1 MSADRA
7 NVKWAPFA
15 AVVQGSSMIN
25 DVLSKRGKVEMPIL
39 SEDQIQVLE
48 EKINEA
54 FHNNEYVKIKYYKD
68 GRFLVKEGKIKRI
81 DKYERKIVFFPNFP
95 LFFSQIVD
103 FC

>member
-1 MSADRA
+1 MSTDRSNA
-7 NVKWAPFA
+7 KWAPFA
-15 AVVQGSSMIN
+15 AVVQGSTMIN

-48 EKINEA
+48 EKINDA
-54 FHNNEYVKIKYYKD
+54 FHNNEYIRIKYYKD
-68 GRFLVKEGKIKRI
+68 GRFLVKEGKIKKI

-95 LFFSQIVD
+95 LFFSQIVE

>member
-1 MSADRA
+1 MSSS
-7 NVKWAPFA
+7 KWAPFA
-15 AVVQGSSMIN
+15 AVADGHGMIN
-25 DVLSKRGKVEMPIL
+25 EVLSKRNKVEMPIL

-68 GRFLVKEGKIKRI
+68 GRFLIKEGKIKRI
-81 DKYERKIVFFPNFP
+81 DKYDRKIVFFPNFP